1 MKKITATLDRIE
13 GDFGILSI
21 NPNGQT
27 VNFPLIFLPAD
38 VREGDILRLTIGL
51 DNESGETDRQN
62 AKDIL
67 NEILTGD
74 AEN

>member
-1 MKKITATLDRIE
+1 MKKITATLDRVE

-27 VNFPLIFLPAD
+27 VKFPLIFLPAD
-38 VREGDILRLTIGL
+38 VQEGDVLFLTIGL
-51 DNESGETDRQN
+51 DNEQGETERQN

-67 NEILTGD
+67 NEILTGG